1 MSDFDRLLNSLQQ
14 TGYHQWMKGEG
25 IPVAVGHGMEDVRDI
40 KLAPWRRTGGLGSF
54 VHLHGMEG
62 ITGMYVA
69 EIPPGDALQPEKHL
83 YEELICVLNG
93 VGATE
98 VWQEGKK
105 KSLFEWGRMSLF
117 SPPLNSWH
125 RLINGGREPVKF
137 LAVTNAPMV
146 LDAYRNPEFV
156 FNNPFVFADRFAGEE
171 GYFNEGKKRY
181 ARGNTHVLETN
192 FIPDILAAQVD
203 EHEKKGAGVKL
214 TQFQMAGNSMIAHVS
229 NWPAARYQKA
239 HYHGPGA
246 VLLGLEGDGY
256 VIMWPKDLGLEP
268 YTSGRGEEVVELKWK
283 EASIYCPPGGW
294 FHQHFNTSTHPAR
307 HIALR
312 YSGRIHPTGFQLA
325 AKLHEDGTTTSLKQ
339 GGTMIEYD
347 NEDPA
352 IRRRFEAELKK
363 AGMRSDMPQAS
374 YA

>member
-1 MSDFDRLLNSLQQ
+1 MSDFDKLLHSLQQ
-14 TGYHQWMKGEG
+14 TGYHQWIKAEG

-69 EIPPGDALQPEKHL
+69 EIPPGEALQPEKHL
-83 YEELICVLNG
+83 YEELICILNG

-156 FNNPFVFADRFAGEE
+156 LDR
-171 GYFNEGKKRY
+171 KSTR
-181 ARGNTHVLETN
+181 L
-192 FIPDILAAQVD
+192 
-203 EHEKKGAGVKL
+203 
-214 TQFQMAGNSMIAHVS
+214 NSSH
-229 NWPAARYQKA
+229 
-239 HYHGPGA
+239 
-246 VLLGLEGDGY
+246 
-256 VIMWPKDLGLEP
+256 
-268 YTSGRGEEVVELKWK
+268 
-283 EASIYCPPGGW
+283 
-294 FHQHFNTSTHPAR
+294 
-307 HIALR
+307 
-312 YSGRIHPTGFQLA
+312 
-325 AKLHEDGTTTSLKQ
+325 
-339 GGTMIEYD
+339 
-347 NEDPA
+347 
-352 IRRRFEAELKK
+352 
-363 AGMRSDMPQAS
+363 
-374 YA
+374 